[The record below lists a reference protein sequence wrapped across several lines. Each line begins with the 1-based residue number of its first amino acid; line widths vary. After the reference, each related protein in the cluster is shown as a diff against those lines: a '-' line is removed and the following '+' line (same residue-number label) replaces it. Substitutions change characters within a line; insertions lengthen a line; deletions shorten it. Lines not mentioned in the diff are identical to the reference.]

1 LLGVL
6 FSVALYLGY
15 AMISDNAPIGLIR
28 TPLLYAAHVA
38 AMLTISQIVGASLL
52 VSVFWGMIA
61 IGSLLIALVLRDKI
75 LGQSSLLIF
84 AVSGMKVLL
93 FDLAGS
99 PTPVRIGTLMVLG
112 ITLYIGGWLYQ
123 KLSGD
128 DGGEQVSLSNASAG

>member
-1 LLGVL
+1 
-6 FSVALYLGY
+6 
-15 AMISDNAPIGLIR
+15 
-28 TPLLYAAHVA
+28 
-38 AMLTISQIVGASLL
+38 MLTISQIVGASLL